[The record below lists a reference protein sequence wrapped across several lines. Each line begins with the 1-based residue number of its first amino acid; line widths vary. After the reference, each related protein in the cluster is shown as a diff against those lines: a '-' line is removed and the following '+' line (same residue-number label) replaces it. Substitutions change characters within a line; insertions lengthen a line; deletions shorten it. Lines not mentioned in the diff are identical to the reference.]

1 MPKKGTRRKWFLRG
15 LLCGVVLL
23 LALFFGGIAYMRYE
37 AERLIVNRLEVR
49 SDEWTLPPLKVA
61 VAADFHVARDPDDMA
76 RLRRIVERTNA
87 EKPDLILLPG
97 DFAAGSGPVSP
108 PSRRRLRTSLR
119 SSRLRSV
126 CTPCSATTITGRG
139 RRTSSALLK
148 RPGFRCWR
156 TGRSN
161 SNSGA
166 GVFCWPALS
175 MAGRRKS
182 RTGMCCCRRT
192 GCRASS

>member
-97 DFAAGSGPVSP
+97 DFAAG
-108 PSRRRLRTSLR
+108 L
-119 SSRLRSV
+119 
-126 CTPCSATTITGRG
+126 
-139 RRTSSALLK
+139 
-148 RPGFRCWR
+148 RPGQSAEPQEIADELAKLQAPLGVYAVLGNHDHWQGKENFIRAFEKA
-156 TGRSN
+156 GIPLLENRS
-161 SNSGA
+161 
-166 GVFCWPALS
+166 LDTL
-175 MAGRRKS
+175 RKE
-182 RTGMCCCRRT
+182 MP
-192 GCRASS
+192 

>member
-76 RLRRIVERTNA
+76 RLRRIVERINA

-97 DFAAGSGPVSP
+97 DFAAGLRPGQSAEPQEIADELHLTRGTVCKHLQKASA
-108 PSRRRLRTSLR
+108 RLSHALQY
-119 SSRLRSV
+119 
-126 CTPCSATTITGRG
+126 
-139 RRTSSALLK
+139 SALGM
-148 RPGFRCWR
+148 R
-156 TGRSN
+156 
-161 SNSGA
+161 A
-166 GVFCWPALS
+166 EQ
-175 MAGRRKS
+175 S
-182 RTGMCCCRRT
+182 RDR
-192 GCRASS
+192 